1 MADVTKISGVA
12 IELITK
18 IGPKAK
24 SAIKKIAGREKPAV
38 GSHIFSN
45 GTYTLSGDEWRGT
58 QVFTI
63 VTGSSGEL
71 SGGSGGQS
79 GGQSGASSGGSL
91 GGSSGASLGGSS
103 GASLGGSSGT
113 SGGSSGASLGGSS
126 GASLGGSSGASLGGS
141 SGASGGSSGGSSGGF
156 SLPNSLSCGSIPAL
170 DISSITVT
178 AGLRSGFDIAINGM
192 TRANSTFNGTGNG
205 STLTFALRGVDNFTI
220 TYTT

>member
-24 SAIKKIAGREKPAV
+24 SAIKKIAGKEKPAV

-103 GASLGGSSGT
+103 GASLGGSSG
-113 SGGSSGASLGGSS
+113 GSL
-126 GASLGGSSGASLGGS
+126 
-141 SGASGGSSGGSSGGF
+141 GGSSGGSSGDF

>member
-103 GASLGGSSGT
+103 GAS
-113 SGGSSGASLGGSS
+113 
-126 GASLGGSSGASLGGS
+126 
-141 SGASGGSSGGSSGGF
+141 GGSSGGSSGGF